1 MGLEGTVVI
10 SQCYFDFGE
19 YNDGKKKK
27 KEEESSMFWND
38 NFL

>member
-10 SQCYFDFGE
+10 SQCYFDFDE

-27 KEEESSMFWND
+27 ESSMFWND